1 MNLEQIQEMWEKDSK
16 IDPDNLHDE
25 SLKIPQLHSKYY
37 TLYNT
42 ITLLRERA
50 REQYAKVRLE
60 RYNYYTGKATA
71 EVYAEEPFPY
81 KVREKDAIQRHLEAD
96 DKMNK
101 IDMKIKYYDVML
113 KFLEEIIRAVS
124 NRTYQIKNA
133 IEWNKFQ
140 AGYESRLVRYYRR
153 IMKSFKQLQEILGG
167 VPNDGYFGH
176 PRLKIENPFS
186 PPKEKTKKTNGGKGL
201 TNKLGNR
208 ATEIEDMIKNMR

>member
-37 TLYNT
+37 ALYNT

-50 REQYAKVRLE
+50 REQYNKVRLE

-101 IDMKIKYYDVML
+101 VDMKIKYYDIML
-113 KFLEEIIRAVS
+113 KFLEEIIRNIS
-124 NRTYQIKNA
+124 GRTYQIKNA

-140 AGYESRLVRYYRR
+140 AGY
-153 IMKSFKQLQEILGG
+153 
-167 VPNDGYFGH
+167 N
-176 PRLKIENPFS
+176 
-186 PPKEKTKKTNGGKGL
+186 
-201 TNKLGNR
+201 
-208 ATEIEDMIKNMR
+208 

>member
-1 MNLEQIQEMWEKDSK
+1 MDLEKIQAMWEKDSH

-42 ITLLRERA
+42 ITLLREKA
-50 REQYAKVRLE
+50 REQYSKVRLE

-101 IDMKIKYYDVML
+101 IDMKIKYYDTML
-113 KFLEEIIRAVS
+113 KFLEEIIRVVS

-140 AGYESRLVRYYRR
+140 TG
-153 IMKSFKQLQEILGG
+153 
-167 VPNDGYFGH
+167 FG
-176 PRLKIENPFS
+176 
-186 PPKEKTKKTNGGKGL
+186 
-201 TNKLGNR
+201 
-208 ATEIEDMIKNMR
+208 

>member
-42 ITLLRERA
+42 ITLMREKA
-50 REQYAKVRLE
+50 RTQYSKVRVE

-101 IDMKIKYYDVML
+101 IDMKIKYYDIML
-113 KFLEEIIRAVS
+113 KFLEEVIRAVS

-140 AGYESRLVRYYRR
+140 AG
-153 IMKSFKQLQEILGG
+153 F
-167 VPNDGYFGH
+167 N
-176 PRLKIENPFS
+176 
-186 PPKEKTKKTNGGKGL
+186 
-201 TNKLGNR
+201 
-208 ATEIEDMIKNMR
+208 

>member
-37 TLYNT
+37 TIYNT

-50 REQYAKVRLE
+50 REQYSKVRLE
-60 RYNYYTGKATA
+60 RYNYYTGKAPA
-71 EVYAEEPFPY
+71 EVYVEEPFPY

-101 IDMKIKYYDVML
+101 VDMKIKYYDIML
-113 KFLEEIIRAVS
+113 KFLEEIIRNIS
-124 NRTYQIKNA
+124 GRTYQIKNA

-140 AGYESRLVRYYRR
+140 AGY
-153 IMKSFKQLQEILGG
+153 
-167 VPNDGYFGH
+167 N
-176 PRLKIENPFS
+176 
-186 PPKEKTKKTNGGKGL
+186 
-201 TNKLGNR
+201 
-208 ATEIEDMIKNMR
+208 

>member
-60 RYNYYTGKATA
+60 RYNYYTGKAPA

-81 KVREKDAIQRHLEAD
+81 KIREKEALQKYMEAD
-96 DKMNK
+96 ERLAK
-101 IDMKIKYYDVML
+101 INLKVKYYDTTL

-133 IEWNKFQ
+133 IEWQKFQ
-140 AGYESRLVRYYRR
+140 SG
-153 IMKSFKQLQEILGG
+153 F
-167 VPNDGYFGH
+167 N
-176 PRLKIENPFS
+176 
-186 PPKEKTKKTNGGKGL
+186 
-201 TNKLGNR
+201 
-208 ATEIEDMIKNMR
+208 

>member
-42 ITLLRERA
+42 ITLMREKA
-50 REQYAKVRLE
+50 RSQYSKVRLE

-101 IDMKIKYYDVML
+101 IDMKIKYYDIML
-113 KFLEEIIRAVS
+113 KFLEEVIRAVS

-140 AGYESRLVRYYRR
+140 AGY
-153 IMKSFKQLQEILGG
+153 
-167 VPNDGYFGH
+167 N
-176 PRLKIENPFS
+176 
-186 PPKEKTKKTNGGKGL
+186 
-201 TNKLGNR
+201 
-208 ATEIEDMIKNMR
+208 

>member
-16 IDPDNLHDE
+16 IDPYNLHDE

-50 REQYAKVRLE
+50 REQYSKVRLE
-60 RYNYYTGKATA
+60 RYNYYTGKAPA
-71 EVYAEEPFPY
+71 EVYVEEPFPY

-101 IDMKIKYYDVML
+101 VDMKIKYYDIML
-113 KFLEEIIRAVS
+113 KFLEEIIRNIS
-124 NRTYQIKNA
+124 GRTYQIKNA

-140 AGYESRLVRYYRR
+140 AGY
-153 IMKSFKQLQEILGG
+153 
-167 VPNDGYFGH
+167 N
-176 PRLKIENPFS
+176 
-186 PPKEKTKKTNGGKGL
+186 
-201 TNKLGNR
+201 
-208 ATEIEDMIKNMR
+208 

>member
-1 MNLEQIQEMWEKDSK
+1 MDLEKIQAMWEKDSH

-42 ITLLRERA
+42 ITLLREKA
-50 REQYAKVRLE
+50 REQYSKVRLE
-60 RYNYYTGKATA
+60 RYNYYTGKAPA
-71 EVYAEEPFPY
+71 EAYVEEPFPY
-81 KVREKDAIQRHLEAD
+81 KVREKDAIQRHLDAD

-140 AGYESRLVRYYRR
+140 AGY
-153 IMKSFKQLQEILGG
+153 
-167 VPNDGYFGH
+167 N
-176 PRLKIENPFS
+176 
-186 PPKEKTKKTNGGKGL
+186 
-201 TNKLGNR
+201 
-208 ATEIEDMIKNMR
+208 

>member
-50 REQYAKVRLE
+50 REQSAKVRLD

-101 IDMKIKYYDVML
+101 VDMKIKYYDIML
-113 KFLEEIIRAVS
+113 KFLEEIIRNIS
-124 NRTYQIKNA
+124 GRTYQIKNA

-140 AGYESRLVRYYRR
+140 AGY
-153 IMKSFKQLQEILGG
+153 
-167 VPNDGYFGH
+167 N
-176 PRLKIENPFS
+176 
-186 PPKEKTKKTNGGKGL
+186 
-201 TNKLGNR
+201 
-208 ATEIEDMIKNMR
+208 

>member
-42 ITLLRERA
+42 ITLMREKA
-50 REQYAKVRLE
+50 RTQYSKVRLE

-81 KVREKDAIQRHLEAD
+81 KVREKDAIQRHLDAD

-101 IDMKIKYYDVML
+101 VDMKIKYYDIML
-113 KFLEEIIRAVS
+113 KFLEEVIRSVS

-140 AGYESRLVRYYRR
+140 AGY
-153 IMKSFKQLQEILGG
+153 
-167 VPNDGYFGH
+167 N
-176 PRLKIENPFS
+176 
-186 PPKEKTKKTNGGKGL
+186 
-201 TNKLGNR
+201 
-208 ATEIEDMIKNMR
+208 

>member
-37 TLYNT
+37 TIYNT
-42 ITLLRERA
+42 ITLMREKA
-50 REQYAKVRLE
+50 RSQYSKVRLE

-101 IDMKIKYYDVML
+101 VDMKIKYYDIML
-113 KFLEEIIRAVS
+113 KFLEEVIRAVS

-140 AGYESRLVRYYRR
+140 AG
-153 IMKSFKQLQEILGG
+153 F
-167 VPNDGYFGH
+167 N
-176 PRLKIENPFS
+176 
-186 PPKEKTKKTNGGKGL
+186 
-201 TNKLGNR
+201 
-208 ATEIEDMIKNMR
+208 